1 MLWLNTFN
9 LKKIIKNNWNLNP
22 PTKKIDTA
30 ISIFLIL
37 LILPK

>member
-1 MLWLNTFN
+1 MLWLNTFS
-9 LKKIIKNNWNLNP
+9 LKKIIKNNWNFNP
-22 PTKKIDTA
+22 STEKIDIA